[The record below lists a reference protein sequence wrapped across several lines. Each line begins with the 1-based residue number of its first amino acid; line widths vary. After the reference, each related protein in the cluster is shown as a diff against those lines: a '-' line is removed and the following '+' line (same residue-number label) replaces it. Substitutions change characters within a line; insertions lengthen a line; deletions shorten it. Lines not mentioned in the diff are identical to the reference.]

1 MWILISDS
9 GDPACIPL
17 SQEEYAALQVYIQVI
32 RPKLWPEPTDKV
44 FTASYPS
51 ASKTGDL
58 KFSTLWNIS
67 QKFSTKSGQKMSSRS
82 YRASRITN
90 SRKLGNN
97 SVDKIRHLARY
108 IFWVYKWNSCVSEF
122 LYAYILCYVFH
133 YIYYYILQNIFILI
147 FAS

>member
-1 MWILISDS
+1 MRWNSRVYTNCYKIQFAFIIFKATFTDVNINFWFRRSS
-9 GDPACIPL
+9 MYPPIPRRVCRFANL
-17 SQEEYAALQVYIQVI
+17 HSSIKAKIMAWTMLNFIPSY
-32 RPKLWPEPTDKV
+32 KV

-97 SVDKIRHLARY
+97 SVDKIRHLAR
-108 IFWVYKWNSCVSEF
+108 
-122 LYAYILCYVFH
+122 
-133 YIYYYILQNIFILI
+133 
-147 FAS
+147 